1 VRLLDANVLLY
12 AYDSSSAHHGVCRD
26 WLERALNED
35 EPVGLPWQTSFAFVR
50 ISTNPRAVRTP
61 LPPEEACAIIG
72 ALFERPGVVIVEPG
86 EEFWRTFERLV
97 ADSKASGPLITDAV
111 LAALAIEQGA
121 TVCTTDRDFRRF
133 ADLSILD
140 PTA

>member
-1 VRLLDANVLLY
+1 MSSRVRTTGEASRRQRPPVRVRLKL
-12 AYDSSSAHHGVCRD
+12 
-26 WLERALNED
+26 
-35 EPVGLPWQTSFAFVR
+35 AFVR